1 MPEYNYSKM
10 KGKIKELGLTQS
22 DFAKKIGI
30 TEQTLSLRF
39 SNKRPFRQDEIT
51 KIMALFSEPL
61 ENIHVYFF
69 DKKVQKN
76 RTFEEKSAKTKN
88 KLKTKVI

>member
-76 RTFEEKSAKTKN
+76 RTFE
-88 KLKTKVI
+88 

>member
-39 SNKRPFRQDEIT
+39 SNKRPFRQDEIM
-51 KIMALFSEPL
+51 KIMSLFSEPL
-61 ENIHVYFF
+61 ENIHIYFF
-69 DKKVQKN
+69 DKNVQKN
-76 RTFEEKSAKTKN
+76 RTCN
-88 KLKTKVI
+88 

>member
-39 SNKRPFRQDEIT
+39 SNKRPFRQDEIM
-51 KIMALFSEPL
+51 KIMSLFSEPL
-61 ENIHVYFF
+61 ENIHIYFF
-69 DKKVQKN
+69 DKK
-76 RTFEEKSAKTKN
+76 
-88 KLKTKVI
+88 

>member
-39 SNKRPFRQDEIT
+39 SNKRPFRQDEIM
-51 KIMALFSEPL
+51 KIMSLFSEPL
-61 ENIHVYFF
+61 ENIHIYFF

-76 RTFEEKSAKTKN
+76 RTCN
-88 KLKTKVI
+88 

>member
-39 SNKRPFRQDEIT
+39 SNKRPFRQDEIM
-51 KIMALFSEPL
+51 KIMSLFSEPL
-61 ENIHVYFF
+61 ENIHIYFF
-69 DKKVQKN
+69 DEKVQKN
-76 RTFEEKSAKTKN
+76 RTCD
-88 KLKTKVI
+88 

>member
-39 SNKRPFRQDEIT
+39 SNKRPFRQDEIM
-51 KIMALFSEPL
+51 KIMSLFSEPL
-61 ENIHVYFF
+61 ENIYIYFF

-76 RTFEEKSAKTKN
+76 RTCN
-88 KLKTKVI
+88 